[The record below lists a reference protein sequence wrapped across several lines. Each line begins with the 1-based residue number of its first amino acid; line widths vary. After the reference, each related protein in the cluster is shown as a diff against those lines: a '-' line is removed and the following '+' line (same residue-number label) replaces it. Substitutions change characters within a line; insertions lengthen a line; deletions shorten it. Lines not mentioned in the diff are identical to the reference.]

1 MFKST
6 VVVLHDLTKVHTALV
21 DRHLT
26 ALGLALGDACALVR
40 QQALLLIAQLVL
52 EDYVKWRPPL
62 LRCFVTVLV
71 DPEPSLRLAAHGCL
85 FELLLPRAPLLG
97 FNSFLGLLFALNG
110 CTHAPHH
117 PRPLPEPE
125 RKVVEMAGEGKQ
137 RRRLQILRLLLQ
149 HMSDEQKLQITG
161 KLCHDVLA
169 AVPDGT
175 LPLESARAVLADA
188 LMLLACKE
196 IKLGTVASADDDSA
210 ELGTDAEGGTEA
222 EAVKAKEAAKSKL
235 LTQVARKAMVESIV
249 PIVIELKRHLEND
262 RSPLLRDVFIFLRE
276 LLRDH
281 KAHLQDIFARDRQL
295 ATEVEYDMRQLKT
308 TAPPSV
314 LQPLSPL
321 AFTPSSTR
329 RPGSRS
335 RTSPTRCAVQ
345 GAPEVPTPD
354 RLKPFAVPKLA
365 KGRSA
370 TSSLPHG
377 SGGRNSGNTGAS
389 CQLVRSLAVRSPDRV
404 SPPLRQWLS
413 SSSSVAAEGGVVVAD
428 PHFEDVEDEL

>member
-1 MFKST
+1 M
-6 VVVLHDLTKVHTALV
+6 
-21 DRHLT
+21 
-26 ALGLALGDACALVR
+26 
-40 QQALLLIAQLVL
+40 
-52 EDYVKWRPPL
+52 
-62 LRCFVTVLV
+62 
-71 DPEPSLRLAAHGCL
+71 
-85 FELLLPRAPLLG
+85 
-97 FNSFLGLLFALNG
+97 
-110 CTHAPHH
+110 
-117 PRPLPEPE
+117 
-125 RKVVEMAGEGKQ
+125 
-137 RRRLQILRLLLQ
+137 
-149 HMSDEQKLQITG
+149 
-161 KLCHDVLA
+161 LA

-235 LTQVARKAMVESIV
+235 LTQVARKVSLAIAWLLARISRQVLSCLNVPGVRNCPQAMVESIV

-345 GAPEVPTPD
+345 VIRMRMD
-354 RLKPFAVPKLA
+354 
-365 KGRSA
+365 
-370 TSSLPHG
+370 
-377 SGGRNSGNTGAS
+377 
-389 CQLVRSLAVRSPDRV
+389 
-404 SPPLRQWLS
+404 
-413 SSSSVAAEGGVVVAD
+413 AD
-428 PHFEDVEDEL
+428 PCTAPNGFGGLAGF